1 MSKSR
6 KKTPATNNLNRF
18 LLIIALSTTFGLSGC
33 AVNPVTGK
41 NELSWISTDDEINIG
56 RQQYLPSQQSQGGQ
70 FLADPALNDYINEVG
85 KRVANAGDRDLPYE
99 FVVLN
104 NSVPNAWALPG
115 GKIAINRGLL
125 LELKDEAE
133 LAAVLGH
140 EAVHAAAKHGAN
152 SLQRSQIMQGL
163 VVATS
168 IGASTTDYGNYIVGG
183 AQVGAQMIGQKYGRD
198 AELEADYYGIKY
210 MSLAGYEPAAAI
222 GLQQTFVRLSEG
234 QASSWIDGL
243 FASHPPSQSRVEAN
257 RTTIA
262 ELNLPTGERYADR
275 YQQKIRFIYDNRHA
289 YKKAD
294 VASSTE
300 DLTQAHALVKAAI
313 KSVPTEAKFSGL
325 QGNIYF
331 QQKKFDQA
339 KTSFNQAL
347 ALDDSYYEYYLGR
360 GLTYQQLGNA
370 EAARQDLIRSH
381 QLLPTAVSSNALGR
395 LALTRGDRREAKQY
409 FQMAMGSD
417 SPTGESALNNFMLL
431 DIPDNPSLYI
441 GVSATTSEDQQLIA
455 LLSNKTNINMT
466 DIQIQVSAQ
475 IDGRALQRDFSLKS
489 LNAKASLSLA
499 TGWKAATSITNV
511 SIQILDAN
519 VSQ

>member
-1 MSKSR
+1 M
-6 KKTPATNNLNRF
+6 
-18 LLIIALSTTFGLSGC
+18 TFGLSGC

-41 NELSWISTDDEINIG
+41 NELSWISTDEEINIG
-56 RQQYLPSQQSQGGQ
+56 SQQYLPSQQSQGGQ
-70 FLADPALNDYINEVG
+70 FLADPGLNDYINEVG

-99 FVVLN
+99 FIVLN

-168 IGASTTDYGNYIVGG
+168 IGASTTNYGNYIVGG

-210 MSLAGYEPAAAI
+210 MSLAGYDPAAAI

-243 FASHPPSQSRVEAN
+243 FASHPPSQSRVDAN
-257 RTTIA
+257 RTTIS
-262 ELNLPTGERYADR
+262 ELNLPSGERYAER
-275 YQQKIRFIYDNRHA
+275 YRQKISFLYDNRHA

-294 VASSTE
+294 IASSTE
-300 DLTQAHALVKAAI
+300 DLIEAHALVKGAI
-313 KSVPTEAKFSGL
+313 NSVPTEAMFFGL

-360 GLTYQQLGNA
+360 GLTYQQLGNTQ
-370 EAARQDLIRSH
+370 AATQDLTRSH
-381 QLLPTAVSSNALGR
+381 QLLPTAISSNALGR
-395 LALTRGDRREAKQY
+395 LALGRGERSEAKQY
-409 FQMAMGSD
+409 FQMAMGSN
-417 SPTGESALNNFMLL
+417 SQTGESASNNFILL
-431 DIPDNPSLYI
+431 DIPDNPSQYI
-441 GVSATTSEDQQLIA
+441 GVNATTSDDQQLVAI
-455 LLSNKTNINMT
+455 LSNKTTIDMT
-466 DIQIQVSAQ
+466 DIQIRVSAQ
-475 IDGRALQRDFSLKS
+475 IDGQALSRNFTVKS
-489 LNAKASLSLA
+489 LNAAASLSVA
-499 TGWKAATSITNV
+499 TGWQAATSISNV
-511 SIQILDAN
+511 SIRILTAN
-519 VSQ
+519 VAQ